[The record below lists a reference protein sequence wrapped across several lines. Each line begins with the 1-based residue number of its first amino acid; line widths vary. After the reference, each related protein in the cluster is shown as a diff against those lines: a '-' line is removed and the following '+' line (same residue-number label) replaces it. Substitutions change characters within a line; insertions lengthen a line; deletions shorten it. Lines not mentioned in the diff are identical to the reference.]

1 ARHQP
6 RAWSQCRRR
15 PAHRLARVGVV
26 SPGAAGGRGRA
37 RAARAV
43 VSRRKR
49 ARLSLARVR
58 RPPSDP
64 PLRRGLEEPA
74 LVGEHAGDR
83 SASGCGLEQRSYLVV
98 VVVGGAAVVAGG
110 AALTSVTMSCSWR
123 QLPGGLVEI
132 QPRSMIGPGWVVETT
147 IVTVAVA
154 PGASEPSAQTIVG
167 LPLHVPWLG

>member
-15 PAHRLARVGVV
+15 PAHRLAGVGVV
-26 SPGAAGGRGRA
+26 PPGAAGGRGRA

-43 VSRRKR
+43 VPRRKR

-98 VVVGGAAVVAGG
+98 VVVVVAAVGAGGGALAS
-110 AALTSVTMSCSWR
+110 LTMSR
-123 QLPGGLVEI
+123 ARRPVPGGRGESP
-132 QPRSMIGPGWVVETT
+132 PRAGSGPRRGGGTT
-147 IVTVAVA
+147 IAS
-154 PGASEPSAQTIVG
+154 GARSPRASA
-167 LPLHVPWLG
+167 

>member
-15 PAHRLARVGVV
+15 PAHRLAGVGVV
-26 SPGAAGGRGRA
+26 PPGAAGGRGRA

-43 VSRRKR
+43 VPRRKR

-83 SASGCGLEQRSYLVV
+83 SAGGCGLEQRSYLVV
-98 VVVGGAAVVAGG
+98 VVVVVAAVVAGG
-110 AALTSVTMSCSWR
+110 GALTSVTMSRSWR
-123 QLPGGLVEI
+123 PVPGGLVEI
-132 QPRSMIGPGWVVETT
+132 PPRAMIRPRRVVGA
-147 IVTVAVA
+147 AVRAGARA
-154 PGASEPSAQTIVG
+154 PRPAD
-167 LPLHVPWLG
+167 